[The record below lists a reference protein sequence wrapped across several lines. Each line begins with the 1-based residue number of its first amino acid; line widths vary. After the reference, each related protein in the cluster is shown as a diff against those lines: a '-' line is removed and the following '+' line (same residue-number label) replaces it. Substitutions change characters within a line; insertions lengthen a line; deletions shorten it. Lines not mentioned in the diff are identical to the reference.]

1 MFSSACLT
9 LLRRRRG
16 CQGASGGGAGDRLTS
31 PVFCTSARQAR
42 KTMAC
47 PTLYSW
53 KMTQSKIAVV
63 TGAGSGIGRAVSLA
77 LHGAGY
83 SVVLAGRRAA
93 ELDKTVAGQAG
104 MLAVPTDVG
113 NPEQVRALFAK
124 TKEALGRLD
133 LLFNNA
139 GIRPPG
145 IPMEDLTY
153 KQWRAV

>member
-83 SVVLAGRRAA
+83 SVVLAGPRAA
-93 ELDKTVAGQAG
+93 ELDKTVTGQAG
-104 MLAVPTDVG
+104 MLALPTHVSHPQPVP
-113 NPEQVRALFAK
+113 ALFPQ
-124 TKEALGRLD
+124 TKEPYTR
-133 LLFNNA
+133 
-139 GIRPPG
+139 
-145 IPMEDLTY
+145 
-153 KQWRAV
+153 